1 MILNVNV
8 EKYLDRLTDA
18 YAKAMTSKEFYDC
31 LLVSQK
37 AEIYMDILS
46 ELKFLR
52 VEDCRKLS
60 DNMLNKLRMLDLEA
74 RQLPEES

>member
-18 YAKAMTSKEFYDC
+18 YAKASKEFYDC